1 MHSMSI
7 ETRVREDHLLYLPE
21 ELPVNSLIRITI
33 ETLEEDESSEFQPRT
48 PLGSRLLALRNQYIA
63 SGGTSL
69 SADEIDA
76 ELEQRRGRITCA

>member
-21 ELPVNSLIRITI
+21 ELPVNSRIRITI
-33 ETLEEDESSEFQPRT
+33 ETLEEDESSDFQPRT

-63 SGGTSL
+63 SGGTLL